1 MLRDKGF
8 HAVALKGG
16 FQAWNQAGFAIETKE
31 VEQATTVGQ
40 VVCRECGRPLSEH
53 VA

>member
-8 HAVALKGG
+8 LAFALKGG
-16 FQAWNQAGFAIETKE
+16 FEAWNQAGFAVETKE
-31 VEQATTVGQ
+31 VERAATVGQ
-40 VVCRECGRPLSEH
+40 VCRECGRPLSEH

>member
-8 HAVALKGG
+8 LAVALKGG
-16 FQAWNQAGFAIETKE
+16 FQAWNLAGFAVETKE
-31 VEQATTVGQ
+31 VEQATTLGQ
-40 VVCRECGRPLSEH
+40 VCRDCGRPLPEH

>member
-8 HAVALKGG
+8 LAVALKGG
-16 FQAWNQAGFAIETKE
+16 FQAWKQAGFAVETTE

-40 VVCRECGRPLSEH
+40 VCRECGRPLSEH

>member
-8 HAVALKGG
+8 LAVALKGG
-16 FQAWNQAGFAIETKE
+16 FQAWNRAGFAVETKE
-31 VEQATTVGQ
+31 VEQSTTVGQ
-40 VVCRECGRPLSEH
+40 VCHECGRPLSEH

>member
-8 HAVALKGG
+8 LAVALKGG
-16 FQAWNQAGFAIETKE
+16 FQAWIHAGFAVETKA

-40 VVCRECGRPLSEH
+40 VCRECGRPLTEH

>member
-8 HAVALKGG
+8 VAVALKGG
-16 FQAWNQAGFAIETKE
+16 FQAWIHAGFAVETKE
-31 VEQATTVGQ
+31 AEQATTAGQ
-40 VVCRECGRPLSEH
+40 VCRICGRPLSEH

>member
-1 MLRDKGF
+1 MLRDKGLL
-8 HAVALKGG
+8 AVALKGG
-16 FQAWNQAGFAIETKE
+16 FQAWSQAGFAVETKE

-40 VVCRECGRPLSEH
+40 VCRECGRPLSEH